1 MDKTISKNKL
11 FYASCIALLV
21 TAMTFAIRAGILLE
35 LGEDFKLNNYQLG
48 WVNSMA
54 FWGFPVAT
62 IFGGLLYNYFG
73 PKKLLVAA
81 FISHLIG
88 LVMTIYAD
96 GFTTLMLSSFLIGFA
111 NGSVEA
117 ACNPL
122 IADMYSDNRTT
133 MLNKFHVWFPGGIV
147 IGALATT
154 FLNSIGLGWQ
164 LKIAIMII
172 PTLIYGYMFFKA
184 IFPKSENIDTDT
196 AKNIYSLG
204 PIVHLFI
211 GLVIYVIIAL
221 IFGSSIEDIGIIDF
235 ANRSTVI
242 LLLTV
247 VPLVIYGF
255 YKSNKTGLLFTFIAI
270 CMTLTAT
277 TELGTQQWL
286 QPLLE
291 KSGASPMLILAMVTG
306 IMAVG
311 RYFAGPIVHKFNP
324 IGVLFM
330 SAIVS
335 TFAIYLMSVVDGT
348 ALYGAAILFAFGV
361 CYFWPTMIGFVS
373 EYMPSTGALGMSVA
387 GGMGMFATG
396 IWNPIIGSWI
406 DTNTQI
412 ALDGGLT
419 QDLAE
424 IAAGKATL
432 GNMTYFPL
440 ILIVFF
446 GILFIYRNKLE
457 ERRVSQS
464 VH

>member
-1 MDKTISKNKL
+1 MDSTISKKTL
-11 FYASCIALLV
+11 FNASCIALIV
-21 TAMTFAIRAGILLE
+21 TAMTFAIRAGILVE
-35 LGEDFKLNNYQLG
+35 LGNDFNLNNTQLG
-48 WVNSMA
+48 WINSMA

-73 PKKLLVAA
+73 PKKLLVFA
-81 FISHLIG
+81 FVAHLFG
-88 LVMTIYAD
+88 LILTIYAS
-96 GFTTLMLSSFLIGFA
+96 GFTLLLLSSFLIGFA

-122 IADMYSDNRTT
+122 IADMYTSNRTT

-147 IGALATT
+147 IGALATNFMNT
-154 FLNSIGLGWQ
+154 LGLGWQ

-172 PTLIYGYMFFKA
+172 PTLIYGFMFFKA
-184 IFPKSENIDTDT
+184 IFPKSENIDTNT
-196 AKNIYSLG
+196 SNNIKSLFSL
-204 PIVHLFI
+204 LFI
-211 GLVIYVIIAL
+211 
-221 IFGSSIEDIGIIDF
+221 
-235 ANRSTVI
+235 
-242 LLLTV
+242 
-247 VPLVIYGF
+247 
-255 YKSNKTGLLFTFIAI
+255 FIAV

-291 KSGASPMLILAMVTG
+291 KSGANPMLILAMTTG

-311 RYFAGPIVHKFNP
+311 RYFAGPIVHKLNP

-335 TFAIYLMSVVDGT
+335 TVAIYFMSIADGT

-361 CYFWPTMIGFVS
+361 CYFWPTMIGFVA
-373 EYMPSTGALGMSVA
+373 EYIPKTGALGMSLV

-406 DTNTQI
+406 DTNTKN
-412 ALDGGLT
+412 ALESGLS

-424 IAAGKATL
+424 VVAGKATL
-432 GNMTYFPL
+432 ANMTYFPL
-440 ILIVFF
+440 ILILFF
-446 GILFIYRNKLE
+446 GILFINRKKLE
-457 ERRVSQS
+457 KLRING
-464 VH
+464 

>member
-1 MDKTISKNKL
+1 MDTTISKKIL
-11 FYASCIALLV
+11 FNASCIALIV
-21 TAMTFAIRAGILLE
+21 TAMTFAIRAGILVE
-35 LGEDFKLNNYQLG
+35 LGNDFNLNNTQLG
-48 WVNSMA
+48 WINSMA

-81 FISHLIG
+81 FLSHLVG

-96 GFTTLMLSSFLIGFA
+96 GFTTLLISSFLIGFA

-122 IADMYSDNRTT
+122 IADMYSNNRTT

-147 IGALATT
+147 IGALATN
-154 FLNSIGLGWQ
+154 FMNSFGLGWQ
-164 LKIAIMII
+164 LKIAIMIL

-184 IFPKSENIDTDT
+184 LFPKSENIDTDT
-196 AKNIYSLG
+196 SNNIKSLLT
-204 PIVHLFI
+204 PLFI
-211 GLVIYVIIAL
+211 
-221 IFGSSIEDIGIIDF
+221 
-235 ANRSTVI
+235 
-242 LLLTV
+242 
-247 VPLVIYGF
+247 
-255 YKSNKTGLLFTFIAI
+255 FIAV

-277 TELGTQQWL
+277 AELGTQQWL

-311 RYFAGPIVHKFNP
+311 RYFAGPIVHKLNP

-335 TFAIYLMSVVDGT
+335 TVAIYMMSIVDGT
-348 ALYGAAILFAFGV
+348 MLYGASILFAFGV

-373 EYMPSTGALGMSVA
+373 EYMPKTGALGMSLV

-406 DTNTQI
+406 DTNTQT
-412 ALDGGLT
+412 ALDAGLT

-446 GILFIYRNKLE
+446 GILFLNRKNLEKL
-457 ERRVSQS
+457 RVNG
-464 VH
+464 

>member
-1 MDKTISKNKL
+1 M
-11 FYASCIALLV
+11 LL
-21 TAMTFAIRAGILLE
+21 RAGILVE
-35 LGEDFKLNNYQLG
+35 LGNDFNLNNTQLG
-48 WVNSMA
+48 WINSMA

-81 FISHLIG
+81 FLSHLIG

-96 GFTTLMLSSFLIGFA
+96 GFTTLLISSFLIGFA

-122 IADMYSDNRTT
+122 IADMYSNNRTT

-147 IGALATT
+147 IGALATN
-154 FLNSIGLGWQ
+154 FMNSLGLGWQ
-164 LKIAIMII
+164 LKIAIMIV
-172 PTLIYGYMFFKA
+172 PTLIYGFMFFKA
-184 IFPKSENIDTDT
+184 LFPKSENIDTDT
-196 AKNIYSLG
+196 SNNIKSLFSL
-204 PIVHLFI
+204 LFI
-211 GLVIYVIIAL
+211 
-221 IFGSSIEDIGIIDF
+221 
-235 ANRSTVI
+235 
-242 LLLTV
+242 
-247 VPLVIYGF
+247 
-255 YKSNKTGLLFTFIAI
+255 FIAI

-311 RYFAGPIVHKFNP
+311 RYFAGPIVHKLNP

-335 TFAIYLMSVVDGT
+335 TVAIYMMSIVDGT
-348 ALYGAAILFAFGV
+348 MLYGASILFAFGV

-373 EYMPSTGALGMSVA
+373 EYMPKTGALGMSLV

-406 DTNTQI
+406 DTNTQT
-412 ALDGGLT
+412 ALDSGLT

-446 GILFIYRNKLE
+446 GILFLNRKNLEKL
-457 ERRVSQS
+457 RVNG
-464 VH
+464 

>member
-1 MDKTISKNKL
+1 MDSTISKKTL
-11 FYASCIALLV
+11 FNASCIALIV
-21 TAMTFAIRAGILLE
+21 TAMTFAIRAGILVE
-35 LGEDFKLNNYQLG
+35 LGNDFNLNNTQLG
-48 WVNSMA
+48 WINSMA

-73 PKKLLVAA
+73 PKKLLVFA
-81 FISHLIG
+81 FVAHLFG
-88 LVMTIYAD
+88 LILTIYAS
-96 GFTTLMLSSFLIGFA
+96 GFTLLLLSSFLIGFA

-122 IADMYSDNRTT
+122 IADMYTSNRTT

-147 IGALATT
+147 IGALSTNFMNT
-154 FLNSIGLGWQ
+154 LGLGWQ

-172 PTLIYGYMFFKA
+172 PTLIYGFMFFKA

-196 AKNIYSLG
+196 SNNIKSLFSL
-204 PIVHLFI
+204 LFI
-211 GLVIYVIIAL
+211 
-221 IFGSSIEDIGIIDF
+221 
-235 ANRSTVI
+235 
-242 LLLTV
+242 
-247 VPLVIYGF
+247 
-255 YKSNKTGLLFTFIAI
+255 FIAV

-291 KSGASPMLILAMVTG
+291 KSGANPMLILAMTTG

-311 RYFAGPIVHKFNP
+311 RYFAGPIVHKLNP

-335 TFAIYLMSVVDGT
+335 TVAIYFMSIADGT

-361 CYFWPTMIGFVS
+361 CYFWPTMIGFVA
-373 EYMPSTGALGMSVA
+373 EYIPKTGALGMSLV
-387 GGMGMFATG
+387 GGMGMFASG

-406 DTNTQI
+406 DTNTKN
-412 ALDGGLT
+412 ALESGLS

-424 IAAGKATL
+424 VVAGKATL
-432 GNMTYFPL
+432 ANMTYFPL

-446 GILFIYRNKLE
+446 GILFINRKKLE
-457 ERRVSQS
+457 KLRING
-464 VH
+464 

>member
-1 MDKTISKNKL
+1 MDSTISKKTL
-11 FYASCIALLV
+11 FNASCIALIV
-21 TAMTFAIRAGILLE
+21 TAMTFAIRAGILVE
-35 LGEDFKLNNYQLG
+35 LGNDFNLNNTQLG
-48 WVNSMA
+48 WINSMA

-73 PKKLLVAA
+73 PKKLLVFA
-81 FISHLIG
+81 FVAHLFG
-88 LVMTIYAD
+88 LILTIYAS
-96 GFTTLMLSSFLIGFA
+96 GFTLLLLSSFLIGFA

-122 IADMYSDNRTT
+122 IADMYTSNRTT

-147 IGALATT
+147 IGALATNFMNT
-154 FLNSIGLGWQ
+154 LGLGWQ

-172 PTLIYGYMFFKA
+172 PTIIYGFMFFKA

-196 AKNIYSLG
+196 SNNIKSLFSL
-204 PIVHLFI
+204 LFI
-211 GLVIYVIIAL
+211 
-221 IFGSSIEDIGIIDF
+221 
-235 ANRSTVI
+235 
-242 LLLTV
+242 
-247 VPLVIYGF
+247 
-255 YKSNKTGLLFTFIAI
+255 FIAV

-291 KSGASPMLILAMVTG
+291 KSGANPMLILAMTTG

-311 RYFAGPIVHKFNP
+311 RYFAGPIVHKLNP

-335 TFAIYLMSVVDGT
+335 TVAIYFMSIADGT

-361 CYFWPTMIGFVS
+361 CYFWPTMIGFVA
-373 EYMPSTGALGMSVA
+373 EYIPKTGALGMSLV

-406 DTNTQI
+406 DTNTKN
-412 ALDGGLT
+412 ALESGLS

-424 IAAGKATL
+424 VVAGKATL
-432 GNMTYFPL
+432 ANMTYFPL

-446 GILFIYRNKLE
+446 GILFINRKKLE
-457 ERRVSQS
+457 KLRING
-464 VH
+464 

>member
-1 MDKTISKNKL
+1 MDTTISKKIL
-11 FYASCIALLV
+11 FNASCIALIV
-21 TAMTFAIRAGILLE
+21 TAMTFAIRAGILVE
-35 LGEDFKLNNYQLG
+35 LGNDFNLNNTQLG
-48 WVNSMA
+48 WINSMA

-81 FISHLIG
+81 FLSHLVG

-96 GFTTLMLSSFLIGFA
+96 GFTTLLISSFLIGFA

-122 IADMYSDNRTT
+122 IADMYSNNRTT

-147 IGALATT
+147 IGALATN
-154 FLNSIGLGWQ
+154 FMNSFGLGWQ
-164 LKIAIMII
+164 LKIAIMIL

-184 IFPKSENIDTDT
+184 LFPKSENIDTDT
-196 AKNIYSLG
+196 SNNIKSLFT
-204 PIVHLFI
+204 PLFI
-211 GLVIYVIIAL
+211 FVAV
-221 IFGSSIEDIGIIDF
+221 
-235 ANRSTVI
+235 
-242 LLLTV
+242 
-247 VPLVIYGF
+247 
-255 YKSNKTGLLFTFIAI
+255 

-311 RYFAGPIVHKFNP
+311 RYFAGPIVHKLNP

-335 TFAIYLMSVVDGT
+335 TVAIYMMSIVDGT
-348 ALYGAAILFAFGV
+348 MLYGASILFAFGV

-373 EYMPSTGALGMSVA
+373 EYMPKTGALGMSLV

-406 DTNTQI
+406 DTNTQT
-412 ALDGGLT
+412 ALDAGLT

-446 GILFIYRNKLE
+446 GILFLNRKNLEKL
-457 ERRVSQS
+457 RVNG
-464 VH
+464 

>member
-1 MDKTISKNKL
+1 MDTTISKKIL
-11 FYASCIALLV
+11 FNASCIALIV
-21 TAMTFAIRAGILLE
+21 TAMTFAIRAGILVE
-35 LGEDFKLNNYQLG
+35 LGNDFNLNNTQLG
-48 WVNSMA
+48 WINSMA

-81 FISHLIG
+81 FLSHLVG

-96 GFTTLMLSSFLIGFA
+96 GFTTLLISSFLIGFA

-122 IADMYSDNRTT
+122 IADMYSNNRTT

-147 IGALATT
+147 IGALATN
-154 FLNSIGLGWQ
+154 FMNSFGLGWQ
-164 LKIAIMII
+164 LKIAIMIL
-172 PTLIYGYMFFKA
+172 PTLIYGYLFFKA
-184 IFPKSENIDTDT
+184 LFPKSENIDTDT
-196 AKNIYSLG
+196 SNNIKSLFT
-204 PIVHLFI
+204 PLFI
-211 GLVIYVIIAL
+211 FVAV
-221 IFGSSIEDIGIIDF
+221 
-235 ANRSTVI
+235 
-242 LLLTV
+242 
-247 VPLVIYGF
+247 
-255 YKSNKTGLLFTFIAI
+255 

-311 RYFAGPIVHKFNP
+311 RYFAGPIVHKLNP

-335 TFAIYLMSVVDGT
+335 TVAIYMMSIADGT
-348 ALYGAAILFAFGV
+348 MLYGASILFAFGV

-373 EYMPSTGALGMSVA
+373 EYMPKTGALGMSLV

-406 DTNTQI
+406 DTNTQT
-412 ALDGGLT
+412 ALDSGLT

-446 GILFIYRNKLE
+446 GILFLNRKNLEKL
-457 ERRVSQS
+457 RVNG
-464 VH
+464 

>member
-1 MDKTISKNKL
+1 MDYTISKKTL
-11 FYASCIALLV
+11 FNASCIALIV
-21 TAMTFAIRAGILLE
+21 TAMTFAIRAGILVE
-35 LGEDFKLNNYQLG
+35 LGNDFNLNNTQLG
-48 WVNSMA
+48 WINSMA

-73 PKKLLVAA
+73 PKKLLVFA
-81 FISHLIG
+81 FVAHLFG
-88 LVMTIYAD
+88 LILTIYAS
-96 GFTTLMLSSFLIGFA
+96 GFTLLLLSSFLIGFA

-122 IADMYSDNRTT
+122 IADMYTSNRTT

-147 IGALATT
+147 IGALATNFMNT
-154 FLNSIGLGWQ
+154 LGLGWQ

-172 PTLIYGYMFFKA
+172 PTLIYGFMFFKA

-196 AKNIYSLG
+196 SNNIKSLFS
-204 PIVHLFI
+204 ILFI
-211 GLVIYVIIAL
+211 
-221 IFGSSIEDIGIIDF
+221 
-235 ANRSTVI
+235 
-242 LLLTV
+242 
-247 VPLVIYGF
+247 
-255 YKSNKTGLLFTFIAI
+255 FIAV

-291 KSGASPMLILAMVTG
+291 KSGANPMLILAMTTG

-311 RYFAGPIVHKFNP
+311 RYFAGPIVHKLNP

-335 TFAIYLMSVVDGT
+335 TIAIYFMSIADGT

-361 CYFWPTMIGFVS
+361 CYFWPTMIGFVA
-373 EYMPSTGALGMSVA
+373 EYIPKTGALGMSLV

-406 DTNTQI
+406 DTNTKN
-412 ALDGGLT
+412 ALESGLS

-424 IAAGKATL
+424 VVAGKATL
-432 GNMTYFPL
+432 ANMTYFPL

-446 GILFIYRNKLE
+446 GILFINRKKLE
-457 ERRVSQS
+457 KLRING
-464 VH
+464 

>member
-1 MDKTISKNKL
+1 MDSTISKKTL
-11 FYASCIALLV
+11 FNASCIALIV
-21 TAMTFAIRAGILLE
+21 TAMTFAIRAGILVE
-35 LGEDFKLNNYQLG
+35 LGNDFNLNNTQLG
-48 WVNSMA
+48 WINSMA

-73 PKKLLVAA
+73 PKKLLVFA
-81 FISHLIG
+81 FVAHLFG
-88 LVMTIYAD
+88 LILTIYAS
-96 GFTTLMLSSFLIGFA
+96 GFTLLLLSSFLIGFA

-122 IADMYSDNRTT
+122 IADMYTTNRTT
-133 MLNKFHVWFPGGIV
+133 MLNKFHVWFPGGVV
-147 IGALATT
+147 IGALATNFMNT
-154 FLNSIGLGWQ
+154 LGLGWQ

-172 PTLIYGYMFFKA
+172 PTLIYGFMFFKA

-196 AKNIYSLG
+196 SNNIKSLFSL
-204 PIVHLFI
+204 LFI
-211 GLVIYVIIAL
+211 
-221 IFGSSIEDIGIIDF
+221 
-235 ANRSTVI
+235 
-242 LLLTV
+242 
-247 VPLVIYGF
+247 
-255 YKSNKTGLLFTFIAI
+255 FIAV

-291 KSGASPMLILAMVTG
+291 KSGANPMLILAMTTG

-311 RYFAGPIVHKFNP
+311 RYFAGPIVHKLNP

-335 TFAIYLMSVVDGT
+335 TVAIYFMSIADGT
-348 ALYGAAILFAFGV
+348 GLYGAAILFAFGV
-361 CYFWPTMIGFVS
+361 CYFWPTMIGFVA
-373 EYMPSTGALGMSVA
+373 EYIPRTGALGMSLV

-406 DTNTQI
+406 DTNTKN
-412 ALDGGLT
+412 ALESGLS

-424 IAAGKATL
+424 VVAGKATL
-432 GNMTYFPL
+432 ANMTYFPL

-446 GILFIYRNKLE
+446 GILFINRKKLE
-457 ERRVSQS
+457 KLRING
-464 VH
+464 

>member
-1 MDKTISKNKL
+1 MDSTISKKTL
-11 FYASCIALLV
+11 FNASCIALIV
-21 TAMTFAIRAGILLE
+21 TAMTFAIRAGILVE
-35 LGEDFKLNNYQLG
+35 LGNDFNLNNTQLG
-48 WVNSMA
+48 WINSMA

-73 PKKLLVAA
+73 PKKLLVFA
-81 FISHLIG
+81 FVAHLFG
-88 LVMTIYAD
+88 LILTIYAS
-96 GFTTLMLSSFLIGFA
+96 GFTLLLLSSFLIGFA

-122 IADMYSDNRTT
+122 IADMYTSNRTT

-147 IGALATT
+147 IGALATNFMNT
-154 FLNSIGLGWQ
+154 LGLGWQ

-172 PTLIYGYMFFKA
+172 PTLIYGFMFFKA

-196 AKNIYSLG
+196 SNNIKSLFSL
-204 PIVHLFI
+204 LFI
-211 GLVIYVIIAL
+211 
-221 IFGSSIEDIGIIDF
+221 
-235 ANRSTVI
+235 
-242 LLLTV
+242 
-247 VPLVIYGF
+247 
-255 YKSNKTGLLFTFIAI
+255 FIAV

-291 KSGASPMLILAMVTG
+291 KSGANPMLILAMTTG

-311 RYFAGPIVHKFNP
+311 RYFAGPIVHKLNP

-335 TFAIYLMSVVDGT
+335 TVAIYFMSIADGT
-348 ALYGAAILFAFGV
+348 ALYGAAVLFAFGV
-361 CYFWPTMIGFVS
+361 CYFWPTMIGFVA
-373 EYMPSTGALGMSVA
+373 EYIPKTGALGMSLV

-406 DTNTQI
+406 DTNTKN
-412 ALDGGLT
+412 ALESGLS

-424 IAAGKATL
+424 VVAGKATL
-432 GNMTYFPL
+432 ANMTYFPL

-446 GILFIYRNKLE
+446 GILFINRKKLE
-457 ERRVSQS
+457 KLRING
-464 VH
+464 

>member
-1 MDKTISKNKL
+1 METTISKKAL
-11 FYASCIALLV
+11 FNASSIALIV
-21 TAMTFAIRAGILLE
+21 TAMTFAVRAGILVE
-35 LGEDFKLNNYQLG
+35 LGNDFNLNNTQLG
-48 WVNSMA
+48 WINSMA

-73 PKKLLVAA
+73 PKKLLVFA
-81 FISHLIG
+81 FFAHLIG

-96 GFTTLMLSSFLIGFA
+96 GFTTLLLSSFLIGFA

-122 IADMYSDNRTT
+122 IADMYTDNRTT

-147 IGALATT
+147 IGALAAN
-154 FLNSIGLGWQ
+154 FLSSFDLGWQ
-164 LKIAIMII
+164 IKIAVMIP
-172 PTLIYGYMFFKA
+172 PTLIYGYMFYKEK
-184 IFPKSENIDTDT
+184 FPKSENIDTDT
-196 AKNIYSLG
+196 SNNIRSLFTL
-204 PIVHLFI
+204 LFI
-211 GLVIYVIIAL
+211 FIAL
-221 IFGSSIEDIGIIDF
+221 
-235 ANRSTVI
+235 
-242 LLLTV
+242 
-247 VPLVIYGF
+247 
-255 YKSNKTGLLFTFIAI
+255 

-311 RYFAGPIVHKFNP
+311 RYFAGPIVHKLNP

-335 TFAIYLMSVVDGT
+335 TVAIYLMSIVDGT
-348 ALYGAAILFAFGV
+348 ALYGAAVLFAFGV
-361 CYFWPTMIGFVS
+361 CYFWPTMIGFVA
-373 EYMPSTGALGMSVA
+373 EYLPKTGALGMSIV

-396 IWNPIIGSWI
+396 IWNPVIGSWI
-406 DTNTQI
+406 DDNTQI
-412 ALDGGLT
+412 ALDSGLT

-432 GNMTYFPL
+432 ANMTYFPL
-440 ILIVFF
+440 ILILFF
-446 GILFIYRNKLE
+446 GILFLNKNKLE
-457 ERRVSQS
+457 KLRFKNA
-464 VH
+464 

>member
-1 MDKTISKNKL
+1 MDSTISKKTL
-11 FYASCIALLV
+11 FNASCIALIV
-21 TAMTFAIRAGILLE
+21 TAMTFAIRAGILVE
-35 LGEDFKLNNYQLG
+35 LGNDFNLNNTQLG
-48 WVNSMA
+48 WINSMA

-73 PKKLLVAA
+73 PKKLLVFA
-81 FISHLIG
+81 FIAHLFG
-88 LVMTIYAD
+88 LILTIYAS
-96 GFTTLMLSSFLIGFA
+96 GFTLLLLSSFLIGFA

-122 IADMYSDNRTT
+122 IADMYTSNRTT

-147 IGALATT
+147 IGALATNFMNT
-154 FLNSIGLGWQ
+154 LGLGWQ

-172 PTLIYGYMFFKA
+172 PTLIYGFMFFKA

-196 AKNIYSLG
+196 SNNIKSLFSL
-204 PIVHLFI
+204 LFI
-211 GLVIYVIIAL
+211 
-221 IFGSSIEDIGIIDF
+221 
-235 ANRSTVI
+235 
-242 LLLTV
+242 
-247 VPLVIYGF
+247 
-255 YKSNKTGLLFTFIAI
+255 FIAV

-291 KSGASPMLILAMVTG
+291 KSGANPMLILAMTTG

-311 RYFAGPIVHKFNP
+311 RYFAGPIVHKLNP

-335 TFAIYLMSVVDGT
+335 TVAIYFMSIADGT

-361 CYFWPTMIGFVS
+361 CYFWPTMIGFVA
-373 EYMPSTGALGMSVA
+373 EYIPKTGALGMSLV

-406 DTNTQI
+406 DTNTKN
-412 ALDGGLT
+412 ALESGLS

-424 IAAGKATL
+424 VVAGKATL
-432 GNMTYFPL
+432 ANMTYFPL

-446 GILFIYRNKLE
+446 GILFINRKKLE
-457 ERRVSQS
+457 KLRING
-464 VH
+464 

>member
-1 MDKTISKNKL
+1 MDTTISKKIL
-11 FYASCIALLV
+11 FNASCIALIV
-21 TAMTFAIRAGILLE
+21 TAMTFAIRAGILVE
-35 LGEDFKLNNYQLG
+35 LGNDFNLNNTQLG
-48 WVNSMA
+48 WINSMA

-81 FISHLIG
+81 FLSHLVG

-96 GFTTLMLSSFLIGFA
+96 GFTTLLISSFLIGFA

-122 IADMYSDNRTT
+122 IADMYSNNRTT

-147 IGALATT
+147 IGALATN
-154 FLNSIGLGWQ
+154 FMNSFGLGWQ
-164 LKIAIMII
+164 LKIAIMIL

-184 IFPKSENIDTDT
+184 LFPKSENIDTDT
-196 AKNIYSLG
+196 SNNIKSLFT
-204 PIVHLFI
+204 PLFI
-211 GLVIYVIIAL
+211 FVAV
-221 IFGSSIEDIGIIDF
+221 
-235 ANRSTVI
+235 
-242 LLLTV
+242 
-247 VPLVIYGF
+247 
-255 YKSNKTGLLFTFIAI
+255 

-311 RYFAGPIVHKFNP
+311 RYFAGPIVHKLNP

-335 TFAIYLMSVVDGT
+335 TVAIYMMSIVDGT
-348 ALYGAAILFAFGV
+348 MLYGASILFAFGV

-373 EYMPSTGALGMSVA
+373 EYMPKTGALGMSLV

-406 DTNTQI
+406 DTNTQT
-412 ALDGGLT
+412 ALDSGLT

-446 GILFIYRNKLE
+446 GILFLNRKNLEKL
-457 ERRVSQS
+457 RVNG
-464 VH
+464 

>member
-1 MDKTISKNKL
+1 MDTTISKKTL
-11 FYASCIALLV
+11 FNASCIALIV
-21 TAMTFAIRAGILLE
+21 TAMTFAIRAGILVE
-35 LGEDFKLNNYQLG
+35 LGNDFNLNNTQLG
-48 WVNSMA
+48 WINSMA

-81 FISHLIG
+81 FLSHLIG

-96 GFTTLMLSSFLIGFA
+96 GFTTLLISSFLIGFA

-122 IADMYSDNRTT
+122 IADMYSNNRTT

-147 IGALATT
+147 IGALATN
-154 FLNSIGLGWQ
+154 FMNSLGLGWQ
-164 LKIAIMII
+164 LKIAIMIV
-172 PTLIYGYMFFKA
+172 PTLIYGFMFFKA
-184 IFPKSENIDTDT
+184 LFPKSENIDTDT
-196 AKNIYSLG
+196 SNNIKSLFSL
-204 PIVHLFI
+204 LFI
-211 GLVIYVIIAL
+211 
-221 IFGSSIEDIGIIDF
+221 
-235 ANRSTVI
+235 
-242 LLLTV
+242 
-247 VPLVIYGF
+247 
-255 YKSNKTGLLFTFIAI
+255 FIAI

-311 RYFAGPIVHKFNP
+311 RYFAGPIVHKLNP

-335 TFAIYLMSVVDGT
+335 TVAIYMMSIVDGT
-348 ALYGAAILFAFGV
+348 MLYGASILFAFGV

-373 EYMPSTGALGMSVA
+373 EYLPKTGALGMSLV

-406 DTNTQI
+406 DTNTQT
-412 ALDGGLT
+412 ALDSGLT

-440 ILIVFF
+440 ILIIFF
-446 GILFIYRNKLE
+446 GILFLNRKNLEKL
-457 ERRVSQS
+457 RVNG
-464 VH
+464 

>member
-1 MDKTISKNKL
+1 MDTTISKKIL
-11 FYASCIALLV
+11 FNASCIALIV
-21 TAMTFAIRAGILLE
+21 TAMTFAIRAGILVE
-35 LGEDFKLNNYQLG
+35 LGNDFNLNNTQLG
-48 WVNSMA
+48 WINSMA

-81 FISHLIG
+81 FLSHLVG

-96 GFTTLMLSSFLIGFA
+96 GFTTLLISSFLIGFA

-122 IADMYSDNRTT
+122 IADMYSNNRTT

-147 IGALATT
+147 IGALATN
-154 FLNSIGLGWQ
+154 FMNSFGLGWQ
-164 LKIAIMII
+164 LKIAIMIL

-184 IFPKSENIDTDT
+184 LFPKSENIDTDT
-196 AKNIYSLG
+196 SNNIKSLFT
-204 PIVHLFI
+204 PLFI
-211 GLVIYVIIAL
+211 FVAV
-221 IFGSSIEDIGIIDF
+221 
-235 ANRSTVI
+235 
-242 LLLTV
+242 
-247 VPLVIYGF
+247 
-255 YKSNKTGLLFTFIAI
+255 

-311 RYFAGPIVHKFNP
+311 RYFAGPIVHKLNP

-335 TFAIYLMSVVDGT
+335 TVAIYMMSIVDGT
-348 ALYGAAILFAFGV
+348 MLYGASILFAFGV

-373 EYMPSTGALGMSVA
+373 EYMPKTGALGMSLV

-406 DTNTQI
+406 DTNTQT
-412 ALDGGLT
+412 ALDSGLT

-446 GILFIYRNKLE
+446 GILFLNIKNLEKL
-457 ERRVSQS
+457 RVNG
-464 VH
+464 

>member
-1 MDKTISKNKL
+1 MDYTISKKTL
-11 FYASCIALLV
+11 FNASCIALIV
-21 TAMTFAIRAGILLE
+21 TAMTFAIRAGILVE
-35 LGEDFKLNNYQLG
+35 LGNDFNLNNTQLG
-48 WVNSMA
+48 WINSMA

-73 PKKLLVAA
+73 PKKLLVFA
-81 FISHLIG
+81 FIAHLFG
-88 LVMTIYAD
+88 LILTIYAS
-96 GFTTLMLSSFLIGFA
+96 GFTLLLLSSFLIGFA

-122 IADMYSDNRTT
+122 IADMYTSNRTT

-147 IGALATT
+147 IGALATNFMNT
-154 FLNSIGLGWQ
+154 LGLGWQ

-172 PTLIYGYMFFKA
+172 PTLIYGFMFFKA

-196 AKNIYSLG
+196 SNNIKSLFSL
-204 PIVHLFI
+204 LFI
-211 GLVIYVIIAL
+211 
-221 IFGSSIEDIGIIDF
+221 
-235 ANRSTVI
+235 
-242 LLLTV
+242 
-247 VPLVIYGF
+247 
-255 YKSNKTGLLFTFIAI
+255 FIAV

-291 KSGASPMLILAMVTG
+291 KSGANPMLILAMTTG

-311 RYFAGPIVHKFNP
+311 RYFAGPIVHKLNP

-335 TFAIYLMSVVDGT
+335 TVAIYFMSIADGA

-361 CYFWPTMIGFVS
+361 CYFWPTMIGFVA
-373 EYMPSTGALGMSVA
+373 EYIPKTGALGMSLV

-406 DTNTQI
+406 DTNTKN
-412 ALDGGLT
+412 ALESGLS

-424 IAAGKATL
+424 VVAGKATL
-432 GNMTYFPL
+432 ANMTYFPL

-446 GILFIYRNKLE
+446 GILFINRKKLE
-457 ERRVSQS
+457 KLRING
-464 VH
+464 

>member
-1 MDKTISKNKL
+1 MDTTISKKIL
-11 FYASCIALLV
+11 FNASCIALIV
-21 TAMTFAIRAGILLE
+21 TAMTFAIRAGILVE
-35 LGEDFKLNNYQLG
+35 LGNDFNLNNTQLG
-48 WVNSMA
+48 WINSMA

-81 FISHLIG
+81 FLSHLVG

-96 GFTTLMLSSFLIGFA
+96 GFTTLLISSFLIGFA

-122 IADMYSDNRTT
+122 IADMYSNNRTT

-147 IGALATT
+147 IGALATN
-154 FLNSIGLGWQ
+154 FMNSFGLGWQ
-164 LKIAIMII
+164 LKIAIMIL

-184 IFPKSENIDTDT
+184 LFPKSENIDTDT
-196 AKNIYSLG
+196 SNNIKSLFSL
-204 PIVHLFI
+204 LFI
-211 GLVIYVIIAL
+211 
-221 IFGSSIEDIGIIDF
+221 
-235 ANRSTVI
+235 
-242 LLLTV
+242 
-247 VPLVIYGF
+247 
-255 YKSNKTGLLFTFIAI
+255 FIAI

-311 RYFAGPIVHKFNP
+311 RYFAGPIVHKLNP

-335 TFAIYLMSVVDGT
+335 TVAIYMMSIVDGT
-348 ALYGAAILFAFGV
+348 MLYGASILFAFGV

-373 EYMPSTGALGMSVA
+373 EYMPKTGALGMSLV

-406 DTNTQI
+406 DTNTQT
-412 ALDGGLT
+412 ALDSGLT

-446 GILFIYRNKLE
+446 GILFLNRKNLEKL
-457 ERRVSQS
+457 RVNG
-464 VH
+464 

>member
-1 MDKTISKNKL
+1 MDYTISKKTL
-11 FYASCIALLV
+11 FNASCIALIV
-21 TAMTFAIRAGILLE
+21 TAMTFAIRAGILVE
-35 LGEDFKLNNYQLG
+35 LGNDFNLNNTQLG
-48 WVNSMA
+48 WINSMA

-73 PKKLLVAA
+73 PKKLLVFA
-81 FISHLIG
+81 FVAHLFG
-88 LVMTIYAD
+88 LILTIYAS
-96 GFTTLMLSSFLIGFA
+96 GFTLLLLSSFLIGFA

-122 IADMYSDNRTT
+122 IADMYTTNRTT

-147 IGALATT
+147 IGALATNFMNT
-154 FLNSIGLGWQ
+154 LGLGWQ

-172 PTLIYGYMFFKA
+172 PTLIYGFMFFKA

-196 AKNIYSLG
+196 SNNIKSLFSL
-204 PIVHLFI
+204 LFI
-211 GLVIYVIIAL
+211 
-221 IFGSSIEDIGIIDF
+221 
-235 ANRSTVI
+235 
-242 LLLTV
+242 
-247 VPLVIYGF
+247 
-255 YKSNKTGLLFTFIAI
+255 FIAV

-291 KSGASPMLILAMVTG
+291 KSGANPMLILAMTTG

-311 RYFAGPIVHKFNP
+311 RYFAGPIVHKLNP

-335 TFAIYLMSVVDGT
+335 TVAIYFMSIADGT

-361 CYFWPTMIGFVS
+361 CYFWPTMIGFVA
-373 EYMPSTGALGMSVA
+373 EYIPKTGALGMSLV

-406 DTNTQI
+406 DTNTKN
-412 ALDGGLT
+412 ALESGLS

-424 IAAGKATL
+424 VVAGKATL
-432 GNMTYFPL
+432 ANMTYFPL

-446 GILFIYRNKLE
+446 GILFINRKKLE
-457 ERRVSQS
+457 KLRING
-464 VH
+464 

>member
-1 MDKTISKNKL
+1 MDSTISKKTL
-11 FYASCIALLV
+11 FNASCIALIV
-21 TAMTFAIRAGILLE
+21 TAMTFAIRAGILVE
-35 LGEDFKLNNYQLG
+35 LGNDFNLNNTQLG

-73 PKKLLVAA
+73 PKKLLVFA
-81 FISHLIG
+81 FVAHLLG
-88 LVMTIYAD
+88 LILTIYAS
-96 GFTTLMLSSFLIGFA
+96 GFTLLLLSSFLIGFA

-122 IADMYSDNRTT
+122 IADMYTNNRTT

-147 IGALATT
+147 IGALATNFMNT
-154 FLNSIGLGWQ
+154 LGLGWQ

-172 PTLIYGYMFFKA
+172 PTLIYGFMFFKA

-196 AKNIYSLG
+196 PNNIKSLFT
-204 PIVHLFI
+204 VLFI
-211 GLVIYVIIAL
+211 
-221 IFGSSIEDIGIIDF
+221 
-235 ANRSTVI
+235 
-242 LLLTV
+242 
-247 VPLVIYGF
+247 
-255 YKSNKTGLLFTFIAI
+255 FIAV

-291 KSGASPMLILAMVTG
+291 KSGANPMLILAMTTG

-311 RYFAGPIVHKFNP
+311 RYFAGPIVHKLNP

-335 TFAIYLMSVVDGT
+335 TVAIYFMSVADGT

-361 CYFWPTMIGFVS
+361 CYFWPTMIGFVA
-373 EYMPSTGALGMSVA
+373 EYIPKTGALGMSLV

-406 DTNTQI
+406 DTNTKTAI
-412 ALDGGLT
+412 ESGLS

-424 IAAGKATL
+424 VAAGKATL
-432 GNMTYFPL
+432 ANMTYFPL
-440 ILIVFF
+440 ILILFF
-446 GILFIYRNKLE
+446 GILFVNRKKLE
-457 ERRVSQS
+457 KLRINGQ
-464 VH
+464 

>member
-1 MDKTISKNKL
+1 MDTTISKKIL
-11 FYASCIALLV
+11 FNASCIALIV
-21 TAMTFAIRAGILLE
+21 TAMTFAIRAGILVE
-35 LGEDFKLNNYQLG
+35 LGNDFNLNNTQLG
-48 WVNSMA
+48 WINSMA

-81 FISHLIG
+81 FLSHLIG

-96 GFTTLMLSSFLIGFA
+96 GFTTLLISSFLIGFA

-122 IADMYSDNRTT
+122 IADMYTNNRTT

-147 IGALATT
+147 IGALATN
-154 FLNSIGLGWQ
+154 FMNSLGLGWQ
-164 LKIAIMII
+164 LKIAIMIV
-172 PTLIYGYMFFKA
+172 PTLIYGFMFFKA
-184 IFPKSENIDTDT
+184 LFPKSENIDTDT
-196 AKNIYSLG
+196 TNNIKSLFSL
-204 PIVHLFI
+204 LFI
-211 GLVIYVIIAL
+211 
-221 IFGSSIEDIGIIDF
+221 
-235 ANRSTVI
+235 
-242 LLLTV
+242 
-247 VPLVIYGF
+247 
-255 YKSNKTGLLFTFIAI
+255 FIAI

-311 RYFAGPIVHKFNP
+311 RYFAGPIVHKLNP

-335 TFAIYLMSVVDGT
+335 TVAIYMMSIVDGT
-348 ALYGAAILFAFGV
+348 MLYGASILFAFGV

-373 EYMPSTGALGMSVA
+373 EYMPKTGALGMSLV

-406 DTNTQI
+406 DTNTQT
-412 ALDGGLT
+412 ALDSGLT

-446 GILFIYRNKLE
+446 GILFLNRKNLEKL
-457 ERRVSQS
+457 RVNG
-464 VH
+464 

>member
-1 MDKTISKNKL
+1 MDSTISKKTL
-11 FYASCIALLV
+11 FNASCIALIV
-21 TAMTFAIRAGILLE
+21 TAMTFAIRAGILVE
-35 LGEDFKLNNYQLG
+35 LGNDFNLNNTQLG
-48 WVNSMA
+48 WINSMA

-73 PKKLLVAA
+73 PKKLLVFA
-81 FISHLIG
+81 FIAHLLG
-88 LVMTIYAD
+88 LILTIYAS
-96 GFTTLMLSSFLIGFA
+96 GFTLLLLSSFLIGFA

-122 IADMYSDNRTT
+122 IADMYTSNRTT

-147 IGALATT
+147 IGALSTNFMNT
-154 FLNSIGLGWQ
+154 LGLGWQ

-172 PTLIYGYMFFKA
+172 PTLIYGFMFFKA

-196 AKNIYSLG
+196 SNNIKSLFSL
-204 PIVHLFI
+204 LFI
-211 GLVIYVIIAL
+211 
-221 IFGSSIEDIGIIDF
+221 
-235 ANRSTVI
+235 
-242 LLLTV
+242 
-247 VPLVIYGF
+247 
-255 YKSNKTGLLFTFIAI
+255 FIAV

-291 KSGASPMLILAMVTG
+291 KSGANPMLILAMTTG

-311 RYFAGPIVHKFNP
+311 RYFAGPIVHKLNP

-335 TFAIYLMSVVDGT
+335 TVAIYFMSIADGT

-361 CYFWPTMIGFVS
+361 CYFWPTMIGFVA
-373 EYMPSTGALGMSVA
+373 EYIPKTGALGMSLV

-406 DTNTQI
+406 DTNTKN
-412 ALDGGLT
+412 ALESGLS

-424 IAAGKATL
+424 VVAGKATL
-432 GNMTYFPL
+432 ANMTYFPL

-446 GILFIYRNKLE
+446 GILFINRKKLE
-457 ERRVSQS
+457 KLRING
-464 VH
+464 

>member
-1 MDKTISKNKL
+1 MDTTISKKIL
-11 FYASCIALLV
+11 FNASCIALIV
-21 TAMTFAIRAGILLE
+21 TAMTFAIRAGILVE
-35 LGEDFKLNNYQLG
+35 LGNDFNLNNTQLG
-48 WVNSMA
+48 WINSMA

-81 FISHLIG
+81 FLSHLVG

-96 GFTTLMLSSFLIGFA
+96 GFTTLLISSFLIGFA

-122 IADMYSDNRTT
+122 IADMYSNNRTT

-147 IGALATT
+147 IGALATN
-154 FLNSIGLGWQ
+154 FMNSFGLGWQ
-164 LKIAIMII
+164 LKIAIMIL

-184 IFPKSENIDTDT
+184 LFPKSENIDTDT
-196 AKNIYSLG
+196 SNNIKSLLT
-204 PIVHLFI
+204 PLFI
-211 GLVIYVIIAL
+211 FVAV
-221 IFGSSIEDIGIIDF
+221 
-235 ANRSTVI
+235 
-242 LLLTV
+242 
-247 VPLVIYGF
+247 
-255 YKSNKTGLLFTFIAI
+255 

-311 RYFAGPIVHKFNP
+311 RYFAGPIVHKLNP

-335 TFAIYLMSVVDGT
+335 TVAIYMMSIVDGT
-348 ALYGAAILFAFGV
+348 MLYGASILFAFGV

-373 EYMPSTGALGMSVA
+373 EYMPKTGALGMSLV

-406 DTNTQI
+406 DTNTQT
-412 ALDGGLT
+412 ALDSGLT

-432 GNMTYFPL
+432 GNMIYFPL

-446 GILFIYRNKLE
+446 GILFLNRKNLEKL
-457 ERRVSQS
+457 RVNG
-464 VH
+464 

>member
-1 MDKTISKNKL
+1 MDTSISKKTL
-11 FYASCIALLV
+11 FNASCIALIV
-21 TAMTFAIRAGILLE
+21 TAMTFAVRAGILVE
-35 LGEDFKLNNYQLG
+35 LGNDFNLNNAQLG
-48 WVNSMA
+48 WINSMA

-81 FISHLIG
+81 FIAHLVG

-96 GFTTLMLSSFLIGFA
+96 GFTTLLISSFLIGFA

-122 IADMYSDNRTT
+122 IADMYSNNRTT

-147 IGALATT
+147 IGALATN
-154 FLNSIGLGWQ
+154 FMNSFGLGWQ
-164 LKIAIMII
+164 LKIAIMIL

-184 IFPKSENIDTDT
+184 LFPKSENIDTDT
-196 AKNIYSLG
+196 SNNIKSLFT
-204 PIVHLFI
+204 PLFI
-211 GLVIYVIIAL
+211 FVAV
-221 IFGSSIEDIGIIDF
+221 
-235 ANRSTVI
+235 
-242 LLLTV
+242 
-247 VPLVIYGF
+247 
-255 YKSNKTGLLFTFIAI
+255 

-277 TELGTQQWL
+277 TELGTSQWL

-291 KSGASPMLILAMVTG
+291 KSGASPMLILAMITG

-311 RYFAGPIVHKFNP
+311 RYFAGPIVHKLNP

-335 TFAIYLMSVVDGT
+335 AVAIYMMSLADGT
-348 ALYGAAILFAFGV
+348 MLYGASILFAFGV

-373 EYMPSTGALGMSVA
+373 EYMPKTGALGMSLV

-406 DTNTQI
+406 DTNTQT
-412 ALDGGLT
+412 ALDSGLT

-424 IAAGKATL
+424 VAAGKATL

-440 ILIVFF
+440 ILIIFF
-446 GILFIYRNKLE
+446 GILFLNRKKLE
-457 ERRVSQS
+457 KLRVNG
-464 VH
+464 

>member
-1 MDKTISKNKL
+1 MDSTISKKTL
-11 FYASCIALLV
+11 FNASCIALIA
-21 TAMTFAIRAGILLE
+21 TAMTFAIRAGILVE
-35 LGEDFKLNNYQLG
+35 LGNDFNLNNTQLG
-48 WVNSMA
+48 WINSMA

-73 PKKLLVAA
+73 PKKLLVFA
-81 FISHLIG
+81 FIAHLLG
-88 LVMTIYAD
+88 LILTIYAS
-96 GFTTLMLSSFLIGFA
+96 GFTLLLLSSFLIGFA

-122 IADMYSDNRTT
+122 IADMYTSNRTT

-147 IGALATT
+147 IGALATNFMNT
-154 FLNSIGLGWQ
+154 LGLGWQ

-172 PTLIYGYMFFKA
+172 PTLIYGFMFFKA

-196 AKNIYSLG
+196 SNNIKSLFSL
-204 PIVHLFI
+204 LFI
-211 GLVIYVIIAL
+211 
-221 IFGSSIEDIGIIDF
+221 
-235 ANRSTVI
+235 
-242 LLLTV
+242 
-247 VPLVIYGF
+247 
-255 YKSNKTGLLFTFIAI
+255 FIAV

-291 KSGASPMLILAMVTG
+291 KSGANPMLILAMTTG

-311 RYFAGPIVHKFNP
+311 RYFAGPIVHKLNP

-335 TFAIYLMSVVDGT
+335 TVAIYFMSIADGT

-361 CYFWPTMIGFVS
+361 CYFWPTMIGFVA
-373 EYMPSTGALGMSVA
+373 EYIPKTGALGMSLV

-406 DTNTQI
+406 DTNTKN
-412 ALDGGLT
+412 ALESGLS

-424 IAAGKATL
+424 VVAGKATL
-432 GNMTYFPL
+432 ANMTYFPL

-446 GILFIYRNKLE
+446 GILFINRKKLE
-457 ERRVSQS
+457 KLRING
-464 VH
+464 

>member
-1 MDKTISKNKL
+1 MDTTISKKIL
-11 FYASCIALLV
+11 FNASCIALIV
-21 TAMTFAIRAGILLE
+21 TAMTFAIRAGILVE
-35 LGEDFKLNNYQLG
+35 LGNDFNLNNTQLG
-48 WVNSMA
+48 WINSMA

-81 FISHLIG
+81 FLSHLVG

-96 GFTTLMLSSFLIGFA
+96 GFTTLLISSFLIGFA

-122 IADMYSDNRTT
+122 IADMYSNNRTT

-147 IGALATT
+147 IGALATN
-154 FLNSIGLGWQ
+154 FMNSFGLGWQ
-164 LKIAIMII
+164 LKIAIMIL

-184 IFPKSENIDTDT
+184 LFPKSENIDTDT
-196 AKNIYSLG
+196 SNNIKSLFT
-204 PIVHLFI
+204 PLFI
-211 GLVIYVIIAL
+211 FVAV
-221 IFGSSIEDIGIIDF
+221 
-235 ANRSTVI
+235 
-242 LLLTV
+242 
-247 VPLVIYGF
+247 
-255 YKSNKTGLLFTFIAI
+255 

-311 RYFAGPIVHKFNP
+311 RYFAGPIVHKLNP

-335 TFAIYLMSVVDGT
+335 TVAIYVMSIVDGT
-348 ALYGAAILFAFGV
+348 MLYGASILFAFGV

-373 EYMPSTGALGMSVA
+373 EYMPKTGALGMSLV

-406 DTNTQI
+406 DTNTQT
-412 ALDGGLT
+412 ALDSGLT

-446 GILFIYRNKLE
+446 GILFLNRKNLEKL
-457 ERRVSQS
+457 RVNG
-464 VH
+464 

>member
-1 MDKTISKNKL
+1 METVISKKAL
-11 FYASCIALLV
+11 FNASCIALIV
-21 TAMTFAIRAGILLE
+21 TAMTFAIRAGILVE
-35 LGEDFKLNNYQLG
+35 LGYDFNLNNTQLG
-48 WVNSMA
+48 WINSMA

-73 PKKLLVAA
+73 PKKLLVFA
-81 FISHLIG
+81 FFAHLVG

-96 GFTTLMLSSFLIGFA
+96 GFTTLLLSSFLIGFA

-122 IADMYSDNRTT
+122 IADMYTDNRTT

-147 IGALATT
+147 IGALAAN
-154 FLNSIGLGWQ
+154 FLSSFDLGWQ
-164 LKIAIMII
+164 IKIAVMIP
-172 PTLIYGYMFFKA
+172 PTLIYGYMFYKEK
-184 IFPKSENIDTDT
+184 FPKSENIDTDT
-196 AKNIYSLG
+196 SNNIRSLFTL
-204 PIVHLFI
+204 LFI
-211 GLVIYVIIAL
+211 FIAL
-221 IFGSSIEDIGIIDF
+221 
-235 ANRSTVI
+235 
-242 LLLTV
+242 
-247 VPLVIYGF
+247 
-255 YKSNKTGLLFTFIAI
+255 

-311 RYFAGPIVHKFNP
+311 RYFAGPIVHKLNP

-335 TFAIYLMSVVDGT
+335 TVAIYLMSVVDGT
-348 ALYGAAILFAFGV
+348 ALYGAAVLFAFGV
-361 CYFWPTMIGFVS
+361 CYFWPTMIGFVA
-373 EYMPSTGALGMSVA
+373 EYLPKTGALGMSLV

-396 IWNPIIGSWI
+396 IWNPVIGSWI
-406 DTNTQI
+406 DDNTQI
-412 ALDGGLT
+412 ALDSGLT

-432 GNMTYFPL
+432 ANMTYFPL
-440 ILIVFF
+440 ILILFF
-446 GILFIYRNKLE
+446 GILFLNRNKLE
-457 ERRVSQS
+457 KLRFNNA
-464 VH
+464 

>member
-1 MDKTISKNKL
+1 METTISKKAL
-11 FYASCIALLV
+11 FNASCIALIV
-21 TAMTFAIRAGILLE
+21 TAMTFAIRAGILVE
-35 LGEDFKLNNYQLG
+35 LGNDFNLNNTQLG
-48 WVNSMA
+48 WINSMA

-73 PKKLLVAA
+73 PKKLLVFA
-81 FISHLIG
+81 FFAHLIG

-96 GFTTLMLSSFLIGFA
+96 GFTTLLLSSFLIGFA

-122 IADMYSDNRTT
+122 IADMYTDNRTT

-147 IGALATT
+147 IGALTATFMST
-154 FLNSIGLGWQ
+154 EVVVIDILDYSFQNPFFLDWQ
-164 LKIAIMII
+164 YKIAVMIL
-172 PTLIYGYMFFKA
+172 PTIIYGIMFFVQK
-184 IFPKSENIDTDT
+184 FPQSANLVVNTRENIN
-196 AKNIYSLG
+196 A
-204 PIVHLFI
+204 LFHGGKLI
-211 GLVIYVIIAL
+211 DLNDDGSITLSDIFKVKIPLFFIIAL
-221 IFGSSIEDIGIIDF
+221 
-235 ANRSTVI
+235 
-242 LLLTV
+242 
-247 VPLVIYGF
+247 
-255 YKSNKTGLLFTFIAI
+255 

-311 RYFAGPIVHKFNP
+311 RYFAGPIVHRLNP

-335 TFAIYLMSVVDGT
+335 TVAIYLMSVVDGT
-348 ALYGAAILFAFGV
+348 ALYAVAILFAFGV

-373 EYMPSTGALGMSVA
+373 EYMPKTGALGMSLV

-406 DTNTQI
+406 DTNTQT
-412 ALDGGLT
+412 ALDSGLT

-432 GNMTYFPL
+432 ANMTYFPL
-440 ILIVFF
+440 ILILFF
-446 GILFIYRNKLE
+446 GILYLNRKKLE
-457 ERRVSQS
+457 KIRYNNG
-464 VH
+464 